1 MGQKCWKE
9 NFKTFLEFRVRLAKW
24 RLAAVVPFKVR
35 LVKRRLATVVPF
47 FFPSTCKAMN
57 LLEIAFGG
65 MMRNTPFL
73 ASLPSVGIV
82 KLFSHFEKSYVQ

>member
-1 MGQKCWKE
+1 
-9 NFKTFLEFRVRLAKW
+9 
-24 RLAAVVPFKVR
+24 
-35 LVKRRLATVVPF
+35 
-47 FFPSTCKAMN
+47 MN

-82 KLFSHFEKSYVQ
+82 KLFSHFEKKAMSSDQTKSNNGEKLLYGTEILNQQFGQVDKHESD

>member
-1 MGQKCWKE
+1 
-9 NFKTFLEFRVRLAKW
+9 
-24 RLAAVVPFKVR
+24 
-35 LVKRRLATVVPF
+35 
-47 FFPSTCKAMN
+47 MN

-82 KLFSHFEKSYVQ
+82 KLFSHFEKKLCPVIRQNLIMVKNCCIALRY